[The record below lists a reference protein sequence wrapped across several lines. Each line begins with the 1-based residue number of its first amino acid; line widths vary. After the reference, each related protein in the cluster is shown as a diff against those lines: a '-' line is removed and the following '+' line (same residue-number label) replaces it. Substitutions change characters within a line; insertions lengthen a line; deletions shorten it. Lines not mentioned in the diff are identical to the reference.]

1 MRREILK
8 LDEKESDLLDT
19 SATVLIDE
27 LPEEKQLAKDATDGA
42 FPEEPTDKQKA
53 RSVILQGAIPR
64 IIYNNAIASI
74 TDGGVAFRLK
84 FIEISDLFGHKF
96 AADLSQF
103 ILDACLRDFADSELM
118 HVAQALRP
126 FAVEADERIAE
137 QRAVQSFEASVASL
151 KSVLMQEKFAEWL
164 VSRLATGAAKSE
176 FLVEYATKKLKELAK
191 ASSANGV
198 KYVDFVQR
206 TEGTSA
212 ALDAVKGLLQ
222 KPQLARAAQLWL
234 LYAQLVLHVDD
245 SKSSV
250 SSPLK
255 PATKRR
261 RTSADNNSK
270 AHSSNS
276 KNASVAECIAIL
288 EDAVSFKLEE
298 SDYEGKFAL
307 STRLLHILIGGS
319 GDASS
324 SSKIEATFQVQSTSF
339 IFVLFVISSHAILT
353 CNLSMI
359 LPCPTC

>member
-19 SATVLIDE
+19 GATVLIDE
-27 LPEEKQLAKDATDGA
+27 LPEEKQLAKDTDGSTV

-64 IIYNNAIASI
+64 IIYSNAIASI
-74 TDGGVAFRLK
+74 SDGGVAFHLK

-103 ILDACLRDFADSELM
+103 ILDACLRDFADSELV
-118 HVAQALRP
+118 HTTLALRP
-126 FAVEADERIAE
+126 FAIEADERIAE
-137 QRAVQSFEASVASL
+137 KRAVQSFEASVASL
-151 KSVLMQEKFAEWL
+151 KSVLMQEKLVEWL
-164 VSRLATGAAKSE
+164 VTRLATNKSA
-176 FLVEYATKKLKELAK
+176 FLVEYAAKKLKELAK
-191 ASSANGV
+191 ASSNNGV

-206 TEGTSA
+206 TEGSSA
-212 ALDAVKGLLQ
+212 ALDAIKSLLQ
-222 KPQLARAAQLWL
+222 KPQLARTAQLWL

-245 SKSSV
+245 TSA

-255 PATKRR
+255 PVTKRR
-261 RTSADNNSK
+261 RTSTDNSSSK
-270 AHSSNS
+270 TQTSLS
-276 KNASVAECIAIL
+276 ECVAIL

-307 STRLLHILIGGS
+307 SMRLLHVLIS

-324 SSKIEATFQVQSTSF
+324 STKIEATFQVRF
-339 IFVLFVISSHAILT
+339 LVEK
-353 CNLSMI
+353 CCLSVAVS
-359 LPCPTC
+359 

>member
-19 SATVLIDE
+19 GATVLIDE
-27 LPEEKQLAKDATDGA
+27 LPEEKQLSKDADGSA

-96 AADLSQF
+96 ASDLSQF
-103 ILDACLRDFADSELM
+103 ILDACLRDFADSELV
-118 HVAQALRP
+118 HASQALRP
-126 FAVEADERIAE
+126 FAIEADERIAE
-137 QRAVQSFEASVASL
+137 QRAVQSFEASIASL
-151 KSVLMQEKFAEWL
+151 KSVLMQEKFVEWL
-164 VSRLATGAAKSE
+164 VNRLATSSKSE
-176 FLVEYATKKLKELAK
+176 FLVEYASKKLKELAK

-206 TEGTSA
+206 TEGSSA

-234 LYAQLVLHVDD
+234 LYAQLVLHADE
-245 SKSSV
+245 SSTSAS

-261 RTSADNNSK
+261 RTSTDNK
-270 AHSSNS
+270 ATSS
-276 KNASVAECIAIL
+276 KNNKSASLAECIAIL
-288 EDAVSFKLEE
+288 EDAVSFKLED
-298 SDYEGKFAL
+298 SDYEGKSAL
-307 STRLLHILIGGS
+307 STRLLHILLSGS
-319 GDASS
+319 GDASAP
-324 SSKIEATFQVQSTSF
+324 SKIEATFQVHCSIVSAC
-339 IFVLFVISSHAILT
+339 H
-353 CNLSMI
+353 
-359 LPCPTC
+359 

>member
-27 LPEEKQLAKDATDGA
+27 LPEEKQLAKDATGGA

-103 ILDACLRDFADSELM
+103 ILDACLRDFADSELV

-126 FAVEADERIAE
+126 FAVETDERIAE
-137 QRAVQSFEASVASL
+137 QRTVQSFEASVASL

-164 VSRLATGAAKSE
+164 VSRLATGASKSE
-176 FLVEYATKKLKELAK
+176 FLVEYAAKKLKELAK

-234 LYAQLVLHVDD
+234 LYAQLVLHVDE
-245 SKSSV
+245 SSSSSV
-250 SSPLK
+250 PSPLK

-270 AHSSNS
+270 AHSSNN

-339 IFVLFVISSHAILT
+339 IRIVCH
-353 CNLSMI
+353 
-359 LPCPTC
+359 